1 MIEVQDIKTLTKLK
15 HNNKLNERALVK
27 DTHSVYKW
35 NGSNWE
41 FQGRTGIDTT
51 LFQLNQSIMTGMPAY
66 EAGQISAA
74 KTLIDRWHED
84 HPGTY
89 YMLLSNEQHYYTVL
103 HIGNNYSNPVL
114 ENAVIDECLSPLG
127 AIKDVSIND
136 DDVVECWVTIGSTSY
151 VYYLFNYDEGV
162 VECV

>member
-15 HNNKLNERALVK
+15 RNNKLNERALVK

-51 LFQLNQSIMTGMPAY
+51 LFQLNQSIMTGLPKY
-66 EAGQISAA
+66 SHEQISAA
-74 KTLIDRWHED
+74 KRLIDSWHSR
-84 HPGTY
+84 HQGNY
-89 YMLLSNEQHYYTVL
+89 YMLLSNEQHYYTVF
-103 HIGNNYSNPVL
+103 HIGHDYSNPVL
-114 ENAVIDECLSPLG
+114 ENAVIDECLGALG
-127 AIKDVSIND
+127 AIKEVSLTD
-136 DDVVECWVTIGSTSY
+136 DDVVECWVTIGDTSY